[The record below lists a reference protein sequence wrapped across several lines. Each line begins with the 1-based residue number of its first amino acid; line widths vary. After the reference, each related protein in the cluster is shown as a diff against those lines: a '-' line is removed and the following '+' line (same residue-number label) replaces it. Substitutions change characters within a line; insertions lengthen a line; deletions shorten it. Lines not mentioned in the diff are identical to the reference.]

1 MEEASVKVSREACDD
16 ALERVEMLWSE
27 SSAETVEAKEG
38 DACLIAS
45 TSRVAMS
52 GAL

>member
-1 MEEASVKVSREACDD
+1 MEEASVRVSREACDD
-16 ALERVEMLWSE
+16 ARERVVMLWSE
-27 SSAETVEAKEG
+27 SSAVVVDASEG
-38 DACLIAS
+38 DDCLIVW

>member
-27 SSAETVEAKEG
+27 SSAVVVEAREG
-38 DACLIAS
+38 EDCLTVS
-45 TSRVAMS
+45 MSRVAMS